1 MQIKLNSKVML
12 SDPCYGL
19 NTWCQGVIEG
29 VLPGNYNCKAKF
41 INERYWGKRVAAIE
55 VCHED
60 YKSPQ
65 YKPALLD
72 IGVDSGQAG
81 IFDYEYYEKYHTDD
95 SEYDHVE
102 KQWYDKVC
110 DITLSENQCG
120 PIGDKGFVSSSGDG
134 DGSYECYVAKN
145 HKDEIIAI
153 RIVFIEKH

>member
-1 MQIKLNSKVML
+1 MQIKLKNKVMI

-41 INERYWGKRVAAIE
+41 NNEVCWGDRVAAIE

-65 YKPALLD
+65 YEPTLLD

-81 IFDYEYYEKYHTDD
+81 IFDYEYYKKYHTGA
-95 SEYDHVE
+95 SERNHIDN
-102 KQWYDKVC
+102 QWYDEVC
-110 DITLSENQCG
+110 DITVSAEQCG
-120 PIGDKGFVSSSGDG
+120 IIEDKGFVSSSGYG

-153 RIVFIEKH
+153 RIVFIEE